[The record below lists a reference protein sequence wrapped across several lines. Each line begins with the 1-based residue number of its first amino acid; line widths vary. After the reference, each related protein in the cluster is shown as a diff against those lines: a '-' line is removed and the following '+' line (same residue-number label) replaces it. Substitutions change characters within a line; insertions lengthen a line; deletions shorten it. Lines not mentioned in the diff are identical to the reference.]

1 MAPPRG
7 ASATPPPGTRAEVEE
22 IVETLSAELD
32 EVSAALTDTIHE
44 SLDELDDDMRT
55 WTLQS
60 TRANLGVMVTL
71 MREGE
76 DPRSV
81 VAPPE
86 ALGYAK
92 EYVVRGLDFVLLQR
106 AYRTAQGVFSGMIL
120 ARLRAATDD
129 PDHLADA
136 MAFFNTWIFAWIET
150 IERQLTDAYM
160 AEREQWVRGAA
171 AVRAAEVRAILG
183 GAPVDAAAVSQRLGY
198 ELDRFHVGYVVWSE
212 SAEDTPGGAQALFGE
227 MEQVA
232 AAVAESLGARSALT
246 VAQGRHLA
254 CWAGRREPQHLGD
267 LRVPRGAGKGLSVA
281 AGTPAHGVEGFVLS
295 HREAL
300 LARRVAQ
307 LRGDGTARA
316 TYPEVALEA
325 LMVDDAEAARRFS
338 ERELG
343 PLAARDDSTLRLTAT
358 LAVFLEEGCSFVRAA
373 RRLGVHTNTV
383 TYRVRRAEE
392 LLGHP
397 VGERQLE
404 LRVALRLSRLVP
416 GT

>member
-1 MAPPRG
+1 MGPG
-7 ASATPPPGTRAEVEE
+7 AGIAPPPGSRAEVEA

-32 EVSAALTDTIHE
+32 EISAALADTIHE
-44 SLDELDDDMRT
+44 HLDELDDDMRT

-71 MREGE
+71 MREGA

-86 ALGYAK
+86 AIGYAK

-106 AYRTAQGVFSGMIL
+106 AYRTAQGVFAGMIL
-120 ARLRAATDD
+120 ERLRGATDD

-136 MAFFNTWIFAWIET
+136 MGFFNAWIFAWIET
-150 IERQLTDAYM
+150 IERQLTDVYM

-171 AVRAAEVRAILG
+171 AMRAAEVRAILG
-183 GAPVDAAAVSQRLGY
+183 GAAVDTAAVSQRLGY
-198 ELDRFHVGYVVWSE
+198 ELERFHVGFVVWNE
-212 SAEDTPGGAQALFGE
+212 TAEDSPGDAGALFGE

-232 AAVAESLGARSALT
+232 GAVAESLGARSALT

-254 CWAGRREPQHLGD
+254 CWAGRHEPQILGD
-267 LRVPRGAGKGLSVA
+267 LRVPRGSGKGLSVA

-307 LRGDGTARA
+307 LRGDRAARVSF
-316 TYPEVALEA
+316 PDLSLEA
-325 LMVDDAEAARRFS
+325 LMVDDVAAARRFA

-343 PLAARDDSTLRLTAT
+343 ALAASDDATTRLAAT
-358 LAVFLEEGCSFVRAA
+358 LTVFLEEGGSYVRAA

-397 VGERQLE
+397 VTERQLE
-404 LRVALRLSRLVP
+404 LRVALRLARLVADAP
-416 GT
+416 A